1 MYCELFAQS
10 NMWTQRL
17 HASSPPLYQA
27 TPHSSVEWKGAEK
40 RFEMTFP
47 EVSNCNTAT
56 NNIIIPMSFNDARLD
71 LKNHEQV
78 FITNTR

>member
-1 MYCELFAQS
+1 
-10 NMWTQRL
+10 
-17 HASSPPLYQA
+17 
-27 TPHSSVEWKGAEK
+27 
-40 RFEMTFP
+40 MTFP

-78 FITNTR
+78 FITNTRQKYVHNKYGFGENVT